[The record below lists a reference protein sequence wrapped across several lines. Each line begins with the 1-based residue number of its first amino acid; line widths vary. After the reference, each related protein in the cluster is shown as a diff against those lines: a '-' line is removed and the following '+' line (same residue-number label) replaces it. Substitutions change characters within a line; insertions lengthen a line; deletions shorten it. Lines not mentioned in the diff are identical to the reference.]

1 MKNSMKYGVTAQEVG
16 EAFTEMFIIN
26 EPNPTPVL
34 SVTSPP
40 ENNIVFHN
48 GKTEVLKV
56 TEDGF
61 YVRGVKVPVDDKE
74 AVAVYKAFK
83 EFLVY
88 HALTKEY

>member
-1 MKNSMKYGVTAQEVG
+1 MTRGIIAQEVG
-16 EAFTEMFIIN
+16 EAFSEMFIIN
-26 EPNPTPVL
+26 DPHPTPVL

-40 ENNIVFHN
+40 ENNIVFHS
-48 GKTEVLKV
+48 GKSETLKI

-74 AVAVYKAFK
+74 AIAVYKAFK

-88 HALTKEY
+88 HALTRN